1 MKVELYNEKSMKCMV
16 RGIKIGGT
24 LHPTVSQ
31 LKGGIYVK
39 VQSGPNFDH
48 VRWSTLFSSYV

>member
-1 MKVELYNEKSMKCMV
+1 MV
-16 RGIKIGGT
+16 RGIEMGGT